1 MSRPSEPAAR
11 STRPIRW
18 TLRATLALCLGLGAG
33 LGGSAF
39 GHPSHLAT
47 GIERYI
53 KLVVGGGR
61 GRLVYTLSFGEQRA
75 VAERLRADADR
86 NGWVSEVERDAYA
99 DEAAHTIGR
108 GVALRIDGRR
118 ARLTFGRPWVEPLL
132 GRPRPGALTV
142 ELTASLP
149 PVGGRGRSVC
159 LRDTN
164 RFDTLV
170 RTELGVEAA
179 PGVVLVRAGSTDS
192 PHGIEP
198 YEAIR
203 EAIGA
208 SAPRVVCAVVDAPAI
223 RERPGA
229 TTRRRVV
236 RIGAG
241 IAAVGLFALL
251 LWRVRRQ
258 RMT

>member
-1 MSRPSEPAAR
+1 M
-11 STRPIRW
+11 
-18 TLRATLALCLGLGAG
+18 
-33 LGGSAF
+33 
-39 GHPSHLAT
+39 
-47 GIERYI
+47 
-53 KLVVGGGR
+53 
-61 GRLVYTLSFGEQRA
+61 
-75 VAERLRADADR
+75 
-86 NGWVSEVERDAYA
+86 
-99 DEAAHTIGR
+99 
-108 GVALRIDGRR
+108 ALRIGGRR
-118 ARLTFGRPWVEPLL
+118 ADLEFGRPWVEPLL
-132 GRPRPGALTV
+132 GRPRPGVLTV

-179 PGVVLVRAGSTDS
+179 PGVVLLRAGSTDP

-198 YEAIR
+198 YEAVR
-203 EAIGA
+203 EAIGVA
-208 SAPRVVCAVVDAPAI
+208 APRVVCAVVDAPAV
-223 RERPGA
+223 RERAGA
-229 TTRRRVV
+229 TARRGAA

-241 IAAVGLFALL
+241 VAAVGLFAFL